1 MDLTAELTWKRVNLK
16 AEQQKP
22 SKDKDREEKG
32 QTKQKQKPDGLT
44 YKMMEGEPP
53 IICSSMKAK
62 RTLADMIK
70 INFSRILEIT

>member
-1 MDLTAELTWKRVNLK
+1 MDLTAELTWKRMNLK

-32 QTKQKQKPDGLT
+32 QIKQKPEGLT
-44 YKMMEGEPP
+44 YKTMEGKPP

-70 INFSRILEIT
+70 INFSRTLEIT